1 MKTLNLE
8 NRKMLPA
15 ALCSLFL
22 VWTACSGEAVI
33 NGPEEGEIPVTVQAE
48 ISNLPNDTRTDN
60 AAEDPA
66 NAYDRSRFVEGDV
79 ILVTRTYS
87 GNNDNNIAN
96 YKLESNGRWSIQ
108 GSLSLRIGAT
118 YQATFPTNYN
128 GIEWNQS
135 TTANYLKSNL
145 LKTPDISS
153 STGELQFT
161 GANAFVHQNTKITL
175 VFTGAATGSA
185 TGNVLSGTFSDFT
198 ITGEGLYSGK
208 ATQET
213 MYFYRPAGTATWCGI
228 VYPKNQK
235 GTNVASTAISLSL
248 IYENVNYKTE
258 ISCPMVAGQHYRY
271 NLKIQNNIL
280 VPDGMEIEGWLKGD
294 ETTGN
299 FDPTT
304 T

>member
-15 ALCSLFL
+15 VLCSLFL
-22 VWTACSGEAVI
+22 AWTACSGEAVI

-48 ISNLPNDTRTDN
+48 ISSLSNDTRTDN
-60 AAEDPA
+60 EDPA
-66 NAYDRSRFVEGDV
+66 NAYDRSRFVENDV

-96 YKLESNGRWSIQ
+96 YKLGNNGLWSIQ

-135 TTANYLKSNL
+135 TAPNYQKSNL

-161 GANAFVHQNTKITL
+161 GVNAFVHQNTKITL
-175 VFTGAATGSA
+175 VFTGAATGSDA
-185 TGNVLSGTFSDFT
+185 GDVLSGTFSNFT
-198 ITGEGLYSGK
+198 VSGEGLYSGK
-208 ATQET
+208 TTQET
-213 MYFYRPAGTATWCGI
+213 MSFYRPDGVATWCGI
-228 VYPKNQK
+228 VYPKNQE
-235 GTNVASTAISLSL
+235 GTNVASTTISLSL
-248 IYENVNYKTE
+248 TYEKVNYKTE
-258 ISCPMVAGQHYRY
+258 ISCPMVAGQHYKY

-280 VPDGMEIEGWLKGD
+280 VPDGMEIENWQKGD
-294 ETTGN
+294 EIAGK
-299 FDPTT
+299 FD
-304 T
+304 